1 MVTKQLI
8 KTEIDNVQD
17 EYLEALFKIVKAFGA
32 RDNSLATVPEKDQDR
47 LWQTFIQDTYGS
59 FADDQMKR
67 GDQGRYEAR
76 EPIE

>member
-17 EYLEALFKIVKAFGA
+17 EYLEALYKIVKAFGTGN
-32 RDNSLATVPEKDQDR
+32 NSLAIVPEKDQEK
-47 LWQTFIQDTYGS
+47 LWQTFIQDTYGC
-59 FADDQMKR
+59 FADDPIER
-67 GDQGRYEAR
+67 GDQGGYEAR